1 MPFFP
6 SLRSVSLAALK
17 HKPMKIALL
26 GYGKMGKVI
35 ERMATERGHEVIIR
49 ADAGSIQHLTAE
61 ELAKADVAIEF
72 SAPHAAVANMQRC
85 FAAGVP
91 VVTGT
96 TGWLAALPEVEAA
109 CHAANGSLFYSSN
122 FSLGVNLFFRLNKYL
137 AALMQPHTGYRAEV
151 EEIHHIHKL
160 DAPSG
165 TAITLVNGLQQHFTR
180 QPETKTYMHRGP
192 ENTAPAELP
201 VVSIRTDE
209 VPGTHTI
216 RYTSAVDRLNITHE
230 AFSREG
236 FALGAVVAAEW
247 LPGRKGIFGMD
258 DLLGQAVLPSE

>member
-6 SLRSVSLAALK
+6 SFGSVSLTELY

-35 ERMATERGHEVIIR
+35 ERLATERGHEVIIR
-49 ADAGSIQHLTAE
+49 AGAGSINQLTAS

-85 FAAGVP
+85 FEAGVP

-96 TGWLAALPEVEAA
+96 TGWLAQLAEVEAV
-109 CHAANGSLFYSSN
+109 CHAASGSLFYSSN
-122 FSLGVNLFFRLNKYL
+122 FSLGVNLFFRLNNYL
-137 AALMQPHTGYRAEV
+137 ASLMQPHTGYRAEV

-180 QPETKTYMHRGP
+180 QPETKAYMHHGP
-192 ENTAPAELP
+192 DKTAAAELP

-216 RYTSAVDRLNITHE
+216 RYTSAVDRISITHE

-258 DLLGQAVLPSE
+258 ELLGQAVLPSE

>member
-1 MPFFP
+1 
-6 SLRSVSLAALK
+6 
-17 HKPMKIALL
+17 MKIALL

-35 ERMATERGHEVIIR
+35 ERIATGRGHEVIIR
-49 ADAGSIQHLTAE
+49 ADADTIHQLTTH
-61 ELAKADVAIEF
+61 ELAQADVAIEF

-85 FAAGVP
+85 FEAGVP

-96 TGWLAALPEVEAA
+96 TGWLNQLAVVETA
-109 CHAANGSLFYSSN
+109 CRTANGALFYSSN

-137 AALMQPHTGYRAEV
+137 AALMQPHTGYRADV

-165 TAITLVNGLQQHFTR
+165 TALTLVNGLQAHFTR
-180 QPETKTYMHRGP
+180 QPETQTYMHHGP
-192 ENTAPAELP
+192 ETPGADELP
-201 VVSIRTDE
+201 VVSVRTDE
-209 VPGTHTI
+209 VLGTHTI
-216 RYTSAVDRLNITHE
+216 RYTSAVDRISITHE
-230 AFSREG
+230 AFNREG

-258 DLLGQAVLPSE
+258 DLLGNEVLPPA

>member
-1 MPFFP
+1 
-6 SLRSVSLAALK
+6 
-17 HKPMKIALL
+17 MKIALL

-35 ERMATERGHEVIIR
+35 ERIATERGHEVIIR
-49 ADAGSIQHLTAE
+49 ANTAVMSSLTPAE
-61 ELAKADVAIEF
+61 LSRADVAIEF
-72 SAPHAAVANMQRC
+72 SVPHAAVANMQLC

-96 TGWLAALPEVEAA
+96 TGWLNQLDAVKQSCEAA
-109 CHAANGSLFYSSN
+109 GGTLFYSSN
-122 FSLGVNLFFRLNKYL
+122 FSLGVHLFFRLNKYL
-137 AALMQPHTGYRAEV
+137 AALMQPHAGYKADV
-151 EEIHHIHKL
+151 EEIHHVHKL

-165 TAITLVNGLQQHFTR
+165 TALTLVNGLLDHYSR
-180 QPETKTYMHRGP
+180 QPEVKTYMHSGP
-192 ENTAPAELP
+192 ENPADNELP

-216 RYTSAVDRLNITHE
+216 RYTSAVDRISITHE

-247 LPGRKGIFGMD
+247 LPGRKGILGMD
-258 DLLGQAVLPSE
+258 DLLGNANLPSA

>member
-1 MPFFP
+1 
-6 SLRSVSLAALK
+6 
-17 HKPMKIALL
+17 MKIALL

-35 ERMATERGHEVIIR
+35 ERIASERGHEVIIR
-49 ADAGSIQHLTAE
+49 ADTAVMSRLTPAQ
-61 ELAKADVAIEF
+61 LSQADVAIEF
-72 SAPHAAVANMQRC
+72 SVPQAAVANMQLC

-96 TGWLAALPEVEAA
+96 TGWLSELEAVKQSCEAA
-109 CHAANGSLFYSSN
+109 GGALFYSSN

-137 AALMQPHTGYRAEV
+137 AALMQPHSGYKAGV

-165 TAITLVNGLQQHFTR
+165 TALTLVNGLLENSGR
-180 QPETKTYMHRGP
+180 QFEVKTYMHTGP
-192 ENTAPAELP
+192 EMPADTELP
-201 VVSIRTDE
+201 VVSVRTDE

-216 RYTSAVDRLNITHE
+216 RYTSAVDRISITHE

-247 LPGRKGIFGMD
+247 LPGRKGVLGMD
-258 DLLGQAVLPSE
+258 DLLGNVILPSA